1 MDKMVQLFES
11 GSLLENNA
19 SYAQVFTVILS
30 LGATYMSMQGKH
42 GGLPPAKI

>member
-11 GSLLENNA
+11 RSLLENNA

-30 LGATYMSMQGKH
+30 LGATY
-42 GGLPPAKI
+42 